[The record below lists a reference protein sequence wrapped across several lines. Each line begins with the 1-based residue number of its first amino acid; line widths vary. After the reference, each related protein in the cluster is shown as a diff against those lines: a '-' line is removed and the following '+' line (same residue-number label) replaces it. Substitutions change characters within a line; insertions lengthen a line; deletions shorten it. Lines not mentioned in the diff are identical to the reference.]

1 MKTLKRKLI
10 NWVLNSVIKGFDF
23 EEVLQNL
30 DPAQKDKLALK
41 AKEYVADDF
50 WKDFDQM
57 INNLA
62 LNKMG
67 RESVNADDMMFSKMI
82 LWYHE
87 MRRTKLKEIANWGSK
102 ATATTNQKW

>member
-1 MKTLKRKLI
+1 MKKLKRLLI

-23 EEVLQNL
+23 EEVWQNL
-30 DPAQKDKLALK
+30 DPEQKDKLALK
-41 AKEYVADDF
+41 AKEYVSDDF

-67 RESVNADDMMFSKMI
+67 RESVNADDMMFAKMI

-87 MRRTKLKEIANWGSK
+87 MRRTKLKEISNW
-102 ATATTNQKW
+102 ATKPAVPQNQKW